1 MRIWSAGRAGAS
13 TSPSPDDTER
23 ALRRLFG
30 VGDPLIGGGDPRR
43 LAAELS
49 RTIGDSPGGEVE
61 LVGWIVAALDR
72 VHAGTI
78 GDPAVRVVA
87 VLLEED
93 HRLAPR
99 SELPTHVGRVLL
111 HFAATDAAFVFRS
124 AWLDVVRHVDD
135 LSRRELLARALAWVA
150 RGYAHGRFTIGAL
163 VDACVASGA
172 EGGTIDEA
180 TVTLLESHLAAAV
193 RTRGTATE
201 LALLS
206 AVVSGIATPNAAERL
221 TDAVL
226 GSVDAS
232 IGDSIR
238 MRRLALA
245 LHDIERVRD
254 EDRYAEARAA
264 LRRVLARR
272 ELSADEERALRTFLG
287 VDDGTVIGRLLGK
300 LPSLTPTGSIVLGE
314 RR

>member
-1 MRIWSAGRAGAS
+1 
-13 TSPSPDDTER
+13 
-23 ALRRLFG
+23 
-30 VGDPLIGGGDPRR
+30 
-43 LAAELS
+43 
-49 RTIGDSPGGEVE
+49 
-61 LVGWIVAALDR
+61 
-72 VHAGTI
+72 
-78 GDPAVRVVA
+78 
-87 VLLEED
+87 
-93 HRLAPR
+93 
-99 SELPTHVGRVLL
+99 VGRPRLRARPL
-111 HFAATDAAFVFRS
+111 HHR
-124 AWLDVVRHVDD
+124 
-135 LSRRELLARALAWVA
+135 
-150 RGYAHGRFTIGAL
+150 AL

-206 AVVSGIATPNAAERL
+206 AVISGIATPNAAERL

-226 GSVDAS
+226 GSVDAAVAD
-232 IGDSIR
+232 GIR

-264 LRRVLARR
+264 LRRVLARH

-287 VDDGTVIGRLLGK
+287 VDYGTVIGRLLGK
-300 LPSLTPTGSIVLGE
+300 LPSLTPTGSIAVSE